1 LKKPKKTLDGV
12 LKIIIIGNINKEKE
26 MEKAKET
33 KVAKRPSKKVLM
45 AQNEAMG
52 VEQKIVNSLGR
63 SNIETIQWVIK
74 QIS

>member
-1 LKKPKKTLDGV
+1 
-12 LKIIIIGNINKEKE
+12 

-33 KVAKRPSKKVLM
+33 KVAKRPSKKVLI
-45 AQNEAMG
+45 AQIEAMG
-52 VEQKIVNSLGR
+52 VDKAIVASLGR

>member
-1 LKKPKKTLDGV
+1 MT
-12 LKIIIIGNINKEKE
+12 IIVYINKEKE

-45 AQNEAMG
+45 AQIEAMG
-52 VEQKIVNSLGR
+52 VDKAIVASLGR

>member
-1 LKKPKKTLDGV
+1 
-12 LKIIIIGNINKEKE
+12 

-45 AQNEAMG
+45 AEIEAMG
-52 VEQKIVNSLGR
+52 VDKKIVASLGR
-63 SNIETIQWVIK
+63 ANIETIQWVKK

>member
-1 LKKPKKTLDGV
+1 
-12 LKIIIIGNINKEKE
+12 

-33 KVAKRPSKKVLM
+33 KVAKRQSKKVLM
-45 AQNEAMG
+45 AQIEAMG